1 MPIVRDPRNDRRRR
15 VLRENAALEQAESA
29 AKSKRSTA
37 KRNGK
42 TDNVVTR
49 KGAGYSQDVRQACG
63 HRLVQLIPVRPMSYA
78 IVIAVSLLIPALLS
92 AAHYLVYVNGKLP
105 WYGHPLALTLDA
117 NYNRSI
123 ASWVTGQLWLLCLG
137 ATVLTFQLRRHKLDD
152 YSGEYRLWFWL
163 VLTCIIGSLESS
175 TGIIQLFSM
184 ALNNWSTT
192 TLGWSGPAVVKAT
205 LAVLV
210 GMLGLRLC
218 TELKAAPSSVAL
230 VMLGLAAWA
239 ISSALA
245 QPEFQIE
252 ISPQIRV
259 WARCSL
265 WIGGLTCIWLAA
277 LANLRHV
284 YIEAQ
289 QRFLSRR
296 RMLAPAGSMPISERI
311 RGAIPRLPSR
321 NRDADSA
328 TETGSDTRS
337 RWRLPNLRRSK
348 ADDGSLETKTKP
360 SRTNRKDRKKG
371 VDDNAS
377 NQQPSQHNAGDD
389 SPQNEAEPRKAAR
402 NPPSQARGEQRTG
415 QDTSNPKA
423 KQNDP
428 AKQSSEHSD
437 GEAKPRRGL
446 GGFFRRGNRDEKP
459 STDVQSS
466 RSNQPTAAAESRKQ
480 ETVAKGEN
488 RNAAQEESAGEKK
501 PSRLTGWLRKPKH
514 SDDAEE
520 YRKVSRDAEA
530 KEATQSKRKQ
540 RKQNAASDE
549 QTETPEGRS
558 PRRWIPRVPKP
569 KLPQMKKPSF
579 GWLPKFNLSALRLKP
594 PGEQASDTDQSGSSK
609 ATKRKVAASQ
619 ELPSTSPQQSNSAS
633 EEADNP
639 ESSRPLT
646 KAERKRLRRMQQ
658 QNRAA

>member
-15 VLRENAALEQAESA
+15 VLRENAALEQAETTAKSRRSA
-29 AKSKRSTA
+29 AK
-37 KRNGK
+37 RNTN
-42 TDNVVTR
+42 TDEAGVR

-78 IVIAVSLLIPALLS
+78 CVIAVSLLIPALLS
-92 AAHYLVYVNGKLP
+92 TAHYLVYVNGRLP

-123 ASWVTGQLWLLCLG
+123 ANWVTGQLWLLCLG

-163 VLTCIIGSLESS
+163 VLTCIVGSLESS

-210 GMLGLRLC
+210 GMLGIRLC
-218 TELKAAPSSVAL
+218 TELKAAPTSVVC
-230 VMLGLAAWA
+230 VMLGLVAWA

-245 QPEFQIE
+245 QPEFRID

-296 RMLAPAGSMPISERI
+296 RMLAPAGSVPLSERI
-311 RGAIPRLPSR
+311 RGAMPRLPSR
-321 NRDADSA
+321 NRDTAEAGESGA
-328 TETGSDTRS
+328 ETKS
-337 RWRLPNLRRSK
+337 RWRLPGLRRAKSTDEAVVK
-348 ADDGSLETKTKP
+348 QP
-360 SRTNRKDRKKG
+360 SRAKGNQKEQGKASDNNRASAITQQQSARSQS
-371 VDDNAS
+371 DNTSSSNATSHNTSSNNAARDNS
-377 NQQPSQHNAGDD
+377 NQARK
-389 SPQNEAEPRKAAR
+389 EEP
-402 NPPSQARGEQRTG
+402 N
-415 QDTSNPKA
+415 
-423 KQNDP
+423 KQNPEPDT
-428 AKQSSEHSD
+428 
-437 GEAKPRRGL
+437 GEAKQRRGL
-446 GGFFRRGNRDEKP
+446 GGFFRRGDRNAEP
-459 STDVQSS
+459 SNKDQTQSS
-466 RSNQPTAAAESRKQ
+466 PADSAEPAS
-480 ETVAKGEN
+480 
-488 RNAAQEESAGEKK
+488 EKK
-501 PSRLTGWLRKPKH
+501 SSRLTSWLRKPKH

-520 YRKVSRDAEA
+520 FRKVTRDAEA
-530 KEATQSKRKQ
+530 TAEQQSKRKS
-540 RKQNAASDE
+540 RKQSTTNDE
-549 QTETPEGRS
+549 QDGTSNGST
-558 PRRWIPRVPKP
+558 PRRWVPRVPKP
-569 KLPQMKKPSF
+569 KMPKLKKPSF

-594 PGEQASDTDQSGSSK
+594 PAEQSDDSGQSVKSNGASEQKPVGNQ
-609 ATKRKVAASQ
+609 R
-619 ELPSTSPQQSNSAS
+619 LPSTSPQQPNSSSGDSDSS
-633 EEADNP
+633 ESA
-639 ESSRPLT
+639 RPLT